1 MTETLVV
8 RLNPAEP
15 GRGSWLLVDESGRRI
30 AAPAEGPLTDA
41 APFAAGRRVVALA
54 PAMDVLLTHVDLP
67 VRGASRV
74 QKALPFALE
83 EQLAED
89 VEAMHFAAGRPL
101 PDGSVAAAAVERGRV
116 EDWLAEL
123 REAGLEPQVICSE
136 AEGVPAV
143 PNHLTWLLEEQRC
156 IARSGV
162 GVPVALETSDVDDAL
177 RFGPGFPDDG
187 ENGRHLAVFLAP
199 GANDRHGARLQAL
212 RDELTSVELR
222 VLQEGLLPHLA
233 AGVMAR
239 EPVNLLQGVY
249 APRTSVEKLWRPW
262 RLAASLVGVLFLVL
276 VLQEG
281 LRLMILKSEERRL
294 DVAVAEAFESA
305 MPNARMVDPR
315 AQVERR
321 LAAVRGTGGAA
332 NESFLAAL
340 ETLGSALAAT
350 PNAELKAISYR
361 PGTLDLRLL
370 VPSVETLEQI
380 RQAVSSEGRFSATIQ
395 QANPGSDGVEG
406 HIQVAA
412 GAGA

>member
-1 MTETLVV
+1 MTEILVV
-8 RLNPAEP
+8 RLIPEEP
-15 GRGSWLLVDESGRRI
+15 GRGAWLLVDESGRRL
-30 AAPAEGPLTDA
+30 AAPAEGPLSDA
-41 APFAAGRRVVALA
+41 APLAAGRRVIALA
-54 PAMDVLLTHVDLP
+54 PAMDVLLTQVDLP

-83 EQLAED
+83 EQLADD

-101 PDGSVAAAAVERGRV
+101 PAGGVAAAAVERSRLEG
-116 EDWLAEL
+116 WLADL
-123 REAGLEPQVICSE
+123 RDAGIEPQTICSE
-136 AEGVPAV
+136 VEGVPAV
-143 PNHLTWLLEEQRC
+143 PNHLTWLLEEHRC
-156 IARSGV
+156 MARSGV
-162 GVPVALETSDVDDAL
+162 NVPVALETSDVEDAL

-199 GANDRHGARLQAL
+199 GAHDRHGARLQSL

-233 AGVMAR
+233 AGVLAR
-239 EPVNLLQGVY
+239 EPINLLQGAY

-262 RLAASLVGVLFLVL
+262 RLAAALAAVLFLVL
-276 VLQEG
+276 VFQET
-281 LRLMILKSEERRL
+281 LRLVNLKSEERRL
-294 DVAVAEAFESA
+294 DAAVTAAFETA
-305 MPNARMVDPR
+305 LPGTRMVDPR

-321 LAAVRGTGGAA
+321 LAVIRGTGGAA

-350 PNAELKAISYR
+350 PNAELQAISYR

-395 QANPGSDGVEG
+395 QANPRSEGVEG
-406 HIQVAA
+406 HIQVAS